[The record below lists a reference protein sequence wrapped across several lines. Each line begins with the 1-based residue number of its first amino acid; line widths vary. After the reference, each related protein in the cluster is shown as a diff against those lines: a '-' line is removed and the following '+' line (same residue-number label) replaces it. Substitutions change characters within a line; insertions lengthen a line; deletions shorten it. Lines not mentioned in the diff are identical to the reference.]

1 MGVNPLSICRHIC
14 LLSVC
19 TWVVSDQVLPQSKN
33 MQLVGLDY
41 LFVFLIGHGFE
52 CEGEWLS
59 KINKDE
65 PQPLN
70 RRKYIEG

>member
-1 MGVNPLSICRHIC
+1 M
-14 LLSVC
+14 C
-19 TWVVSDQVLPQSKN
+19 TWVVSDQVLPQSKDI
-33 MQLVGLDY
+33 QLVGLDY
-41 LFVFLIGHGFE
+41 LFVFGFFKIGHGFE

-65 PQPLN
+65 PQALN